1 MTFQITQI
9 RSQSYLLE
17 LFIARSARESAT
29 GNIPTNKLL
38 VSF

>member
-17 LFIARSARESAT
+17 LFITRTARESIT